1 MKAVILVAIG
11 GAIGSVLRYLV
22 AIWMKNLYT
31 SEFPWHTFSVNIM
44 GCLLIGFMFSITLEN
59 VTLENL
65 RLFMMVGVL
74 GGFTTYSSFGL
85 ETFDLIMQNKFYLA
99 SSYILATN
107 IFGLV
112 AVFCG
117 YSIHKLVS

>member
-22 AIWMKNLYT
+22 SIWMKNLYT
-31 SEFPWHTFSVNIM
+31 SDFPWHTFSVNII
-44 GCLLIGFMFSITLEN
+44 GCLIIGFMFSLTLGN
-59 VTLENL
+59 MSFENL
-65 RLFMMVGVL
+65 RLFLMVGIL

-117 YSIHKLVS
+117 YSFHKLIG

>member
-85 ETFDLIMQNKFYLA
+85 ETFDLIKQNKFLFA